1 MCFQSQCRFRIEWRT
16 AAQKPPKLVKRS
28 REEAATEF
36 MAHWRADAASEKPLY
51 PKRLHNHIKDE
62 ILKALAKAHRPE
74 DAFQVA
80 VADA

>member
-1 MCFQSQCRFRIEWRT
+1 
-16 AAQKPPKLVKRS
+16 
-28 REEAATEF
+28 